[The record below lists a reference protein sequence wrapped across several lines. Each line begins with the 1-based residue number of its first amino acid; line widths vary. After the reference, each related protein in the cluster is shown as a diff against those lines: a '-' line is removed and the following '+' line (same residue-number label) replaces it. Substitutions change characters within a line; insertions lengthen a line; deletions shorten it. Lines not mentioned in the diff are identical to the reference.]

1 MEHTWYPYRS
11 TIWLAMT
18 TASVMGAGAS
28 PALAAAGD
36 DAGDRQQTGM
46 AEAAQRGM
54 PLARAVS

>member
-1 MEHTWYPYRS
+1 
-11 TIWLAMT
+11 MT

-54 PLARAVS
+54 PRARAVSYIHSASDHR